1 MMKKLLSAIV
11 LLTFL
16 LAACSPALPV
26 DGAVIPW
33 DEAVHLLHT
42 GHVTQV
48 FQAHSLQVTMTL
60 DNGAT
65 VSTTEPSIDEIF
77 FEIEACGAPCAN
89 IAQATE

>member
-1 MMKKLLSAIV
+1 MKKLLSLTI

-16 LAACSPALPV
+16 LAACSSPMPQNG
-26 DGAVIPW
+26 DVIPW
-33 DEAVHLLHT
+33 DQAVELLHA

-48 FQAHSLQVTMTL
+48 FQAHSLQVTLTL

-65 VSTTEPSIDEIF
+65 VTTTEPSIDQIF
-77 FEIEACGAPCAN
+77 FEIEACGTPCAN

>member
-1 MMKKLLSAIV
+1 MKKLLSVVV

-16 LAACSPALPV
+16 LSACSAPLPP
-26 DGAVIPW
+26 DGAVVSW
-33 DEAVHLLHT
+33 DEAVHLLHE

-48 FQAHSLQVTMTL
+48 FQAHSLMVTLTL
-60 DNGAT
+60 DDGAT
-65 VSTTEPSIDEIF
+65 VTTTEPSIDQIF

>member
-1 MMKKLLSAIV
+1 MKKTVSIAILLA
-11 LLTFL
+11 FL
-16 LAACSPALPV
+16 LAACSPALPA

-33 DEAVHLLHT
+33 EEAVDLLHS

-48 FQAHSLQVTMTL
+48 FQAHSLRVTLTL

-65 VSTTEPSIDEIF
+65 VSTTEPSIDQIF

>member
-1 MMKKLLSAIV
+1 MKKLVSVAI
-11 LLTFL
+11 LLTFWL
-16 LAACSPALPV
+16 TACSAPLPA
-26 DGAVIPW
+26 DGAVISW
-33 DEAVHLLHT
+33 DEALQLLYD

-48 FQAHSLQVTMTL
+48 FQAHSLRVTLTL

-65 VSTTEPSIDEIF
+65 ASTTEPSIDQIF